1 MSKRFTL
8 NDTAMRSCGYAD
20 THYCDTTG
28 REVQVVTVKGYL
40 RRAGYFPCFTV
51 AEDANDTWQP
61 TS

>member
-1 MSKRFTL
+1 
-8 NDTAMRSCGYAD
+8 MRSCGYAD